1 MKRRQRSR
9 DWIPLV
15 LFLAAMALA
24 LNTDSR
30 TPAPSI
36 QPSNPRPPIQESSEA
51 PLAEQPKPPPISAPA
66 QANPGP
72 PGADGNYDA
81 QSNPGAPGAGGVYR
95 GTDPTRD
102 LKPFTPKPLNV
113 VRRPGTVPVDRGRAI
128 VLTQH
133 AIDLLESATT
143 VRHIHLPNPGREIG
157 LDEIVNVVNDPGWV
171 RWDGDGIVL
180 LRAALIQNV
189 GTDLRVARPA
199 IREVRL
205 ASLPGVF
212 MGGTA
217 ASARVE
223 GVLIRSWLPDQARPD
238 TNDRDGRPFILYEDE
253 GARLDI
259 IDSEI
264 AYLGED
270 RVTAYGL
277 AWRQGATGTLLGSE
291 VHHNLFGVYTHEAK
305 DIVFRGNRLHHN
317 IYYGLDPHDYSSG
330 LIVEDNEAWSN
341 GSHGIIFSRGVVNSV
356 VRRNYVHD
364 NGGNG
369 IMMDLDSS
377 RNTITVNRVE
387 NNLKDGIVAHGSSDL
402 LIADNLIRGNRQG
415 IRSKGQSLR
424 NQFLRNRLVD
434 NNRGIELY
442 GGVRDAVIRDNVV
455 RGSKEVGLILD
466 APGSR
471 VLGGIVDGGE
481 LGVDTRAPA
490 TISRLVV
497 GRVDRGL
504 LVRRGT
510 LEGHAV
516 TVEARKAA
524 VTTEGRSLVRLVR
537 SNVRSDNLAFG
548 ADPKRWGPGTEEQG
562 PPLPWTT
569 TVGIGLIAAAVAL
582 EAFHRFR
589 LRQALRSPDQ
599 PLWTAGG

>member
-1 MKRRQRSR
+1 M
-9 DWIPLV
+9 
-15 LFLAAMALA
+15 
-24 LNTDSR
+24 
-30 TPAPSI
+30 
-36 QPSNPRPPIQESSEA
+36 
-51 PLAEQPKPPPISAPA
+51 AEQPKPPPISAPA
-66 QANPGP
+66 QSNPGP
-72 PGADGNYDA
+72 PGA
-81 QSNPGAPGAGGVYR
+81 GGIYR
-95 GTDPTRD
+95 GTDPSRD
-102 LKPFTPKPLNV
+102 LKPFTPKPLNI
-113 VRRPGTVPVDRGRAI
+113 VRRPGTVPVDRGRSI

-133 AIDLLESATT
+133 AINLLESATR
-143 VRHIHLPNPGREIG
+143 VRHIHLANPGREIG
-157 LDEIVNVVNDPGWV
+157 LEEIVNVVNDPGWV

-180 LRAALIQNV
+180 LQAALLQDV
-189 GTDLRVARPA
+189 GTKLRVSQPA

-212 MGGTA
+212 LGGTA
-217 ASARVE
+217 ASALIE
-223 GVLIRSWLPDQARPD
+223 GVLITSWLPDRARPD

-253 GARLDI
+253 GAQLDI
-259 IDSEI
+259 INSEI

-305 DIVFRGNRLHHN
+305 DMAFRGNRLHHN
-317 IYYGLDPHDYSSG
+317 IYYGFDPHDYSSG
-330 LIVEDNEAWSN
+330 LIIEDNEAWSN

-356 VRRNYVHD
+356 VRRNYSHD

-369 IMMDLDSS
+369 IMMDAGSN
-377 RNTITVNRVE
+377 RNEITVNRVE

-415 IRSKGQSLR
+415 IRSKGESLR
-424 NQFLRNRLVD
+424 NQYLRNRLVD

-442 GGVRDAVIRDNVV
+442 GGVRNAVIRDNVV
-455 RGSKEVGLILD
+455 RGSREIGLILD

-471 VLGGIVDGGE
+471 VLGGTVDGGE
-481 LGVDTRAPA
+481 LGVDARAPA
-490 TISRLVV
+490 SLSGLVV
-497 GRVDRGL
+497 GGVDRGL

-510 LEGHAV
+510 LDGYGV

-524 VTTEGRSLVRLVR
+524 VTTEGRALVRLVR
-537 SNVRSDNLAFG
+537 SNVRSDKPALD

-569 TVGIGLIAAAVAL
+569 AVGIGLIAAAVAL

-589 LRQALRSPDQ
+589 LRRTPGSTDQ
-599 PLWTAGG
+599 P